1 MFELLL
7 VVGLVV
13 LISAFCSL
21 SEAVLYS
28 VPWSHLEQMRKSG
41 KKSGILLFELRSN
54 VERPISAILTL
65 NTVGN
70 TAGAAVAGAFAVAL
84 FGPGSLLYFS
94 MVFTLVILVFSEVIP
109 KIMGVMYARQLAAC
123 LAKPLWFIVAVL
135 SPVIWILSSLTRLVG
150 RKKVGPDATEED
162 LRAVISM
169 TRRAGVIKP
178 YEELSIHNILT
189 LDTKMVKDVMTP
201 RTVIFSFPSDW
212 TVAQAKELKPIWP
225 HSRIPV
231 YDEDDNEDVVGV
243 VYRRELLEALAN
255 DQDALVVSQLM
266 KPVQFVMETMT
277 LDKLLVRFLESKM
290 HISIVLD
297 EYGGLAGLVTLEDV
311 LEEILGSEIVD
322 ETDQVADM
330 RELARQRRR
339 QLVGQ
344 ASKHLSPVDN
354 ADSVVRHASSAKE
367 VNRT

>member
-1 MFELLL
+1 MFELFLAI
-7 VVGLVV
+7 GLAV

-28 VPWSHLEQMRKSG
+28 VPWSHLEQMRKGG
-41 KKSGILLFELRSN
+41 KKNGALLFELRSN

-65 NTVGN
+65 NTVAN
-70 TAGAAVAGAFAVAL
+70 TAGAAVAGAFAAAM
-84 FGPGSLLYFS
+84 FGTESLVYFS
-94 MVFTLVILVFSEVIP
+94 LAFTLAILVFSEVMP
-109 KIMGVMYARQLAAC
+109 KTMGVMYSRQLAAW
-123 LAKPLWFIVAVL
+123 LAKPLWFLVIVFSPAIWVL
-135 SPVIWILSSLTRLVG
+135 GFVTRLVG

-178 YEELSIHNILT
+178 YEELSIRNILT

-201 RTVIFSFPSDW
+201 RTVIFSFPSHW
-212 TVAQAKELKPIWP
+212 TVAQAKEMKAIWP

-231 YDEDDNEDVVGV
+231 FEEEDSEDIVGI
-243 VYRRELLEALAN
+243 VYRREMLEALAN
-255 DQDALVVSQLM
+255 DQDTLKLSQLM
-266 KPVQFVMETMT
+266 KSVQFVLETMT
-277 LDKLLVRFLESKM
+277 LDRLLVRFLESRM
-290 HISIVLD
+290 HMFIVLD

-322 ETDQVADM
+322 ETDQVVDM

-344 ASKHLSPVDN
+344 AVKPLSPE
-354 ADSVVRHASSAKE
+354 AETDSRKLPS
-367 VNRT
+367 

>member
-1 MFELLL
+1 MLELLL
-7 VVGLVV
+7 AVGLAVV
-13 LISAFCSL
+13 ISALCSL

-41 KKSGILLFELRSN
+41 KKSGALLFELRGN

-65 NTVGN
+65 NTVAN
-70 TAGAAVAGAFAVAL
+70 TAGAAVAGAFAATL
-84 FGPGSLLYFS
+84 FGTESLLYFS
-94 MVFTLVILVFSEVIP
+94 LVFTLLILVFSEVIP
-109 KIMGVMYARQLAAC
+109 KTIGVMYARQLAGW
-123 LAKPLWFIVAVL
+123 LAKPLWGLVVFF
-135 SPVIWILSSLTRLVG
+135 SPVIWILSFLTRLVG
-150 RKKVGPDATEED
+150 RKKVGPDASEED

-178 YEELSIHNILT
+178 YEELSIGNILT

-201 RTVIFSFPSDW
+201 RTVIFSFPTHL
-212 TVAQAKELKPIWP
+212 TVAQAREMKAIWP

-231 YDEDDNEDVVGV
+231 YEEEDSEDIVGI

-255 DQDALVVSQLM
+255 DQDALELSKLM

-277 LDKLLVRFLESKM
+277 LDKLLVRFLESRM
-290 HISIVLD
+290 HMFIVLD
-297 EYGGLAGLVTLEDV
+297 EYGGLAGLVSLEDV

-330 RELARQRRR
+330 RELARQRRS
-339 QLVGQ
+339 QLVGR
-344 ASKHLSPVDN
+344 LSRPL
-354 ADSVVRHASSAKE
+354 SAEDKE
-367 VNRT
+367 VIVNNKSPLE